1 MSRAQLELKGERS
14 ELTAEAEAA
23 RAAVA
28 AVVGV
33 VEKQAEAA
41 EAKVERQAAAWRE
54 LEEQVALERDAL
66 QLRFVERRA
75 ELEAE
80 VDAATLTFT
89 LALTPNPE
97 PSP

>member
-1 MSRAQLELKGERS
+1 M
-14 ELTAEAEAA
+14 
-23 RAAVA
+23 A

-89 LALTPNPE
+89 LALTPNPK

>member
-1 MSRAQLELKGERS
+1 MEQAAQEAEAAQAERAAVSEAQRELKGERS

-41 EAKVERQAAAWRE
+41 ACKVERQAAAWRE
-54 LEEQVALERDAL
+54 LEANRTAQRDAL
-66 QLRFVERRA
+66 RLRIEERRA
-75 ELEAE
+75 G
-80 VDAATLTFT
+80 
-89 LALTPNPE
+89 
-97 PSP
+97 